1 VKAANDPTAL
11 FRQLRLNYGLR
22 IQPHPGVIREDQ
34 VLHLEPYLSFLG
46 TDTIISLAHVCNEYG
61 WFETRR
67 HLLDDRFDNRWECW
81 QIARAFDY
89 FDNILERE
97 RVPWIDR
104 EIDEALRTGLD
115 WASLRDALLAWL
127 AERRT
132 MEALRIAWTAMAHR
146 GLRSDL
152 VMLSLEPWMDQAE
165 ASHLLTDV
173 DYAIRRR
180 SAL

>member
-1 VKAANDPTAL
+1 ML
-11 FRQLRLNYGLR
+11 
-22 IQPHPGVIREDQ
+22 
-34 VLHLEPYLSFLG
+34 
-46 TDTIISLAHVCNEYG
+46 
-61 WFETRR
+61 
-67 HLLDDRFDNRWECW
+67 DNRFNNQRECW
-81 QIARAFDY
+81 QIAHASDY
-89 FDNILERE
+89 FDKILERE
-97 RVPWIDR
+97 RASWIDR

-132 MEALRIAWTAMAHR
+132 MEALRIAWTAMAHG

-152 VMLSLEPWMDQAE
+152 AMLSLEPWMDQAE

-180 SAL
+180 GTP